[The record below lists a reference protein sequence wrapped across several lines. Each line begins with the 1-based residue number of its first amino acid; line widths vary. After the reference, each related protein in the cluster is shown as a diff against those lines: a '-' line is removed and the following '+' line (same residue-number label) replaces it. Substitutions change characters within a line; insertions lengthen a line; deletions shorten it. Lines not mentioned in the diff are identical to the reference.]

1 MPSVLLSS
9 KLYSHCF
16 MNKTRYTVIFFLF
29 CYSSLLAQV
38 GGSYTYA
45 FLDVPASARVAAL
58 GGTFISVKDN
68 DLNCAL
74 QNPSLLNPAINKVL
88 AFSGVSY
95 FDGVKFGDAAYAK
108 DFGKTGTFMVNMHY
122 ANYGEFPET
131 DVTGQTIGAFH
142 AADYNFNVGWG
153 YKLNKLFSVG
163 ASLKTIYSNY
173 YIYSSFGLG
182 ADMAATL
189 YDSTSQFTAAILG
202 RNIGMQL
209 KTYVQGDQE
218 PLPIEVDAALSK
230 RLLHTPLRLNFTYR
244 HLELFDLAYTDPN
257 DVSETDLTTGE
268 AQIATHGFF
277 DKLSRHVILAGEVL
291 LSQNFH
297 LRLAYN
303 FQRKQELSIDSSPGT
318 VGLSW
323 GFGIKISKFNIS
335 YGRAAYHQAGSSDHF
350 SISTNLSDFVKK

>member
-1 MPSVLLSS
+1 
-9 KLYSHCF
+9 
-16 MNKTRYTVIFFLF
+16 MNKITQLVLSFFF
-29 CYSSLLAQV
+29 CYSTVFAQV

-45 FLDVPASARVAAL
+45 FLNVPASARVAAL

-74 QNPSLLNPAINKVL
+74 QNPSLLNPAINNVL
-88 AFSGVSY
+88 AFSAVSY
-95 FDGVKFGDAAYAK
+95 FDGVTFGDAAYAK
-108 DFGKTGTFMVNMHY
+108 DFGKTGTFMAHMHY

-142 AADYNFNVGWG
+142 AADYNFNIGWG

-163 ASLKTIYSNY
+163 ASVKSIYSNY

-182 ADMAATL
+182 ADIAATL

-202 RNIGMQL
+202 RNIGTQL
-209 KTYVQGDQE
+209 KTYVQDDQE
-218 PLPIEVDAALSK
+218 PLPAEVDLAVSK
-230 RLLHTPLRLNFTYR
+230 RLIHTPLRLNFTYR
-244 HLELFDLAYTDPN
+244 HLEVFDLSYTDPN
-257 DVSETDLTTGE
+257 DISETDLTTGE
-268 AQIATHGFF
+268 QQVATHGFF
-277 DKLSRHVILAGEVL
+277 DKLKRHIILAGEIL
-291 LSQNFH
+291 ISQNFH
-297 LRLAYN
+297 LRMAYN
-303 FQRKQELSIDSSPGT
+303 FQRSQEMSIDTSPGT

-335 YGRAAYHQAGSSDHF
+335 YARAAYHQVSSSDHF